1 MFLLKC
7 LHGSLEVYKMLENA
21 ANAGK
26 MDSVDERNA
35 INYSTYDNLS
45 YKANLTLTSNNLS
58 LERSESIHPTMAQKR
73 LKYTCAKTF

>member
-26 MDSVDERNA
+26 MDSVDERNV
-35 INYSTYDNLS
+35 INYSS
-45 YKANLTLTSNNLS
+45 
-58 LERSESIHPTMAQKR
+58 
-73 LKYTCAKTF
+73 TFK

>member
-21 ANAGK
+21 AYAGK

-35 INYSTYDNLS
+35 INYSS
-45 YKANLTLTSNNLS
+45 
-58 LERSESIHPTMAQKR
+58 
-73 LKYTCAKTF
+73 TFK